1 MINLATITNAVSR
14 PFFRSVLLAKKFSPD
29 ILVGVGVVG
38 VIAAAVLASRATLKL
53 EEITTEHE
61 DEKLAIKNQIIDGEL
76 DPELAKKEMATVYG
90 TTVARTVWLYT
101 PAVTVGAVSI
111 VCLLGAHGIMRKRN
125 AALGLA
131 YTALERSYKAYRS
144 RVIEEFGTDRDREFL
159 HGVSTE
165 VVVHEDEKGA
175 LVAKHHATV
184 DPNAISIYAKVFDE
198 NSPEWL
204 PNAEYNMLTLKA
216 KQTYFNDMLRAR
228 GHVFLNEVYDSLGI
242 PRTGTGAICGWV
254 MSKDGDNYVDFGL
267 YNLDKPGARE
277 FVNGYENA
285 VWLDFNVDGVIHS
298 LI

>member
-1 MINLATITNAVSR
+1 MIDLATITNAVSR

-53 EEITTEHE
+53 EEITIDHE
-61 DEKLAIKNQIIDGEL
+61 QDALVIKEL
-76 DPELAKKEMATVYG
+76 IEQGKSSPEQAKKDMATVYG

-144 RVIEEFGTDRDREFL
+144 RVVQEFGTDRDREFL
-159 HGVSTE
+159 HGASTE
-165 VVVHEDEKGA
+165 VVVHEDEKGD
-175 LVAKHHATV
+175 LVTKYHATV
-184 DPNAISIYAKVFDE
+184 DPNAISIYAKVFDQ

-242 PRTGTGAICGWV
+242 PRTGNGAMCGWV
-254 MSKDGDNYVDFGL
+254 LSKDGDNYIDFGL
-267 YNLDKPGARE
+267 YNLNKPGARE

-285 VWLDFNVDGVIHS
+285 VWLDFNVDGVIHN